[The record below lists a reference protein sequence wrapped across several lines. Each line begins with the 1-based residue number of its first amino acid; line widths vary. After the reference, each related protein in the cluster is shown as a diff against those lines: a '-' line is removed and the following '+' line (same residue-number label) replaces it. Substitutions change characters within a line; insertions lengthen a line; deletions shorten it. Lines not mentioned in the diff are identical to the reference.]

1 MTAKPWKQI
10 SAVTLRAAIV
20 TGGTHSR
27 IVRYVTHN
35 VMADSYAVY
44 KAKRGRLVRKLATG
58 AGSPQDAITAGCA
71 AYYEIDKPHL
81 WRQKPER

>member
-1 MTAKPWKQI
+1 MTAKPWRVI
-10 SAVTLRAAIV
+10 RPNVIRAAIE

-58 AGSPQDAITAGCA
+58 AGSMEDAITAGCA